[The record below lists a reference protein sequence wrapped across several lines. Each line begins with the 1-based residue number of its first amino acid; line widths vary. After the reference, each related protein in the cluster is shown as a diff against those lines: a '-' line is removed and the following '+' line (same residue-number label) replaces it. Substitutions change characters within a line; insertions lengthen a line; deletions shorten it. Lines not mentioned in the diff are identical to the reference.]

1 MEKVFWHALV
11 NLCSGIYDLIC
22 YVFDIFYY
30 LCGIQL
36 FTDNDYSAIV
46 QKVYIILGLVMMF
59 VLTYSLLKAVIN
71 PDQFAKG
78 ENSFPKLIQNVVVSI
93 VIIAILPT
101 VFNIAFNFQ
110 NSLLKYE
117 VIPKLILGNVDGTS
131 SDGTNT
137 PKITA
142 DGVEVSGGRGIA
154 YYTFKSFF
162 TPNLDDDCMDNV
174 DTCRTEI
181 KSNSGIVLADADK
194 TVLQGKTFGYYS
206 IFDKQMAKDEV
217 SFNFL
222 MALVA
227 GVFILYVLLNFC
239 FDMALRVIKLAFYQ
253 IIAPIPVICRI
264 IPGGKLKDV
273 FSKWTKQVISLFVEV
288 FVRIAA
294 LTLGVYLISLIV
306 QKYDAGLPGIGVL
319 SWGQK
324 NVVIALLIMSVVIF
338 IKQIPKLIGD
348 LFGLDTGGMKLGLM
362 DKLAQGGGLM
372 AASAVGGTGLGMI
385 RNFAKSRREG
395 NGFLSSAGR
404 ALTGGLSAGI
414 GAAYGARGAKNF
426 NDLKKATSQGLSNQ
440 MARRDKIERYISK
453 RQNEKGGVLGAVFS
467 DFGDWLTGKSVED
480 LDRIVTASG
489 EVNSANDNF
498 RNAAKKQWDKHS
510 TDGNI
515 VYNSDNNF
523 FKGAG
528 SDRMFE
534 LYKQYKTTDGR
545 GNTIMR
551 SASDIRNDIE
561 QRKNN
566 MKNRTFDSYLEQEMN
581 RISISAPNRDNYY
594 STLTDASGNRIFDEN
609 AYNRALNDYNAAVTN
624 AESTARSNYDRDISD
639 LSYLDAMY
647 AQLEKK
653 SITEIGNAALRG
665 QDIGSITSEDLY
677 TTRELGQTA
686 ERIIRDSGLDQIDPA
701 KDEGNQTVSVENGNV
716 AKFIDDMASAASNQA
731 THASLAK
738 QNYLDKKKKS

>member
-1 MEKVFWHALV
+1 MEKMFWHALV

-101 VFNIAFNFQ
+101 VFSIAFNFQ

-117 VIPKLILGNVDGTS
+117 VIPKLILGNVDGTL
-131 SDGTNT
+131 SDGSNT

-206 IFDKQMAKDEV
+206 IFDKQIAKDEV

-222 MALVA
+222 MALAA
-227 GVFILYVLLNFC
+227 GGFILYVLLNFC

-253 IIAPIPVICRI
+253 IIAPIPVICRV

-273 FSKWTKQVISLFVEV
+273 FSKWMKQVISLFVEV

-294 LTLGVYLISLIV
+294 LTLGVYLIALIV
-306 QKYDAGLPGIGVL
+306 EKYDAGLPGIGVL
-319 SWGQK
+319 SSGQK

-372 AASAVGGTGLGMI
+372 AASAVGAGATTLARNATNAFKNVKRADGGKAKLKAGLAGLG
-385 RNFAKSRREG
+385 SVV
-395 NGFLSSAGR
+395 AGGASGMAR
-404 ALTGGLSAGI
+404 GLKAGK
-414 GAAYGARGAKNF
+414 GAKNF
-426 NDLKKATSQGLSNQ
+426 GDVKKSASSAAKDAIEKREKRANYVASHGGVGGAILGHVTDAAGSVVSWAGVGNIEDLKRENDAMDQITGARDKMENNIDTYIEKQ
-440 MARRDKIERYISK
+440 MAKGKGAGVGESISLSHLETLKNKMIAAQQSGIGTVEAERLY
-453 RQNEKGGVLGAVFS
+453 NEELKNIRERV
-467 DFGDWLTGKSVED
+467 
-480 LDRIVTASG
+480 
-489 EVNSANDNF
+489 AN
-498 RNAAKKQWDKHS
+498 QLLVS
-510 TDGNI
+510 TDNWEK
-515 VYNSDNNF
+515 YSDEDRAKLGDLRVDAVA
-523 FKGAG
+523 FKGAV
-528 SDRMFE
+528 
-534 LYKQYKTTDGR
+534 Y
-545 GNTIMR
+545 
-551 SASDIRNDIE
+551 
-561 QRKNN
+561 NN
-566 MKNRTFDSYLEQEMN
+566 G
-581 RISISAPNRDNYY
+581 
-594 STLTDASGNRIFDEN
+594 TLTAVKEVGINAVDYAQDKDVVIGVKQSPIEN
-609 AYNRALNDYNAAVTN
+609 LNDSIKRIRGDNNVEIAT
-624 AESTARSNYDRDISD
+624 RS
-639 LSYLDAMY
+639 
-647 AQLEKK
+647 QEKK
-653 SITEIGNAALRG
+653 
-665 QDIGSITSEDLY
+665 D
-677 TTRELGQTA
+677 
-686 ERIIRDSGLDQIDPA
+686 
-701 KDEGNQTVSVENGNV
+701 
-716 AKFIDDMASAASNQA
+716 
-731 THASLAK
+731 
-738 QNYLDKKKKS
+738 DKK